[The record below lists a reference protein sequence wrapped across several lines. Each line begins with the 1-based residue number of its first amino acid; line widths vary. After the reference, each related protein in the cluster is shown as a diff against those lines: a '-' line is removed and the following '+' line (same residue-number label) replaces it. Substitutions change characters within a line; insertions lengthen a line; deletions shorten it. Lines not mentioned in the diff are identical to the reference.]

1 MTDFSEVIDI
11 DNHFQLRFMCIH
23 LQGSKELDHIEKGYE
38 FEAII
43 EDREFSHIISLRPVK
58 MTDLEILYGWMHQQH
73 IAPFWKLN
81 VSKEDFYAYLE
92 RSVKAD
98 HKRVYLCFLDEMPA
112 GYLIAYS
119 IQHDS
124 IRNYFQAEPGDLGMH
139 LLIGP
144 RALLNKEDGLM
155 IVRAMT
161 AFLMKKFGPRRVIG
175 EPDIRNRIVI
185 PILKEIG
192 GYVADTIVLP
202 HKKASLVI
210 GQYDRFNDYISSK
223 NVAFIKRPTEDK
235 ALLNEESRNIM

>member
-23 LQGSKELDHIEKGYE
+23 LQGSKELNPIETLYE
-38 FEAII
+38 FEAVI
-43 EDREFSHIISLRPVK
+43 EDRELNHTISLRPVK
-58 MTDLEILYGWMHQQH
+58 ITDLEILYVWMHQPH

-92 RSVKAD
+92 RSVKAE
-98 HKRVYLCFLDEMPA
+98 HKRVYLCFVDDLPA

-124 IRNYFQAEPGDLGMH
+124 IRDFYQAEPGDLGMH

-144 RALLNKEDGLM
+144 RELLNKEDGLM

-161 AFLMKKFGPRRVIG
+161 AFLMKKFRSRRIIG

-185 PILKEIG
+185 PILKEMS
-192 GYVADTIVLP
+192 GYVADTILLP
-202 HKKASLVI
+202 HKKAALVI
-210 GQYDRFNDYISSK
+210 GEHDRFNDYMSSK
-223 NVAFIKRPTEDK
+223 KVTFIKLPSEDIK
-235 ALLNEESRNIM
+235 LLNVEGRSNM